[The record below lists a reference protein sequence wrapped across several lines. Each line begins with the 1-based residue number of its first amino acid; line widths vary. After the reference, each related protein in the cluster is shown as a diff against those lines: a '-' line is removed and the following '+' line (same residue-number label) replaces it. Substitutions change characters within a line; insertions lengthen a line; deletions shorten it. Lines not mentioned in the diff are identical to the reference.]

1 MILYDFQCESLT
13 CAHVFE
19 EFADWKTPTPVKC
32 PLCGELTENRLIGA
46 VRIDPRLGLDRDCF
60 PTMAAKWEKTRR
72 QRMQIENKQA
82 ASRGE

>member
-1 MILYDFQCESLT
+1 MILYDFECSAAA

-32 PLCGELTENRLIGA
+32 PLCGELTEKRLIGGA
-46 VRIDPRLGLDRDCF
+46 RIDPKLGLDREGF
-60 PTMAAKWEKTRR
+60 PTMADKWEKTRR

-82 ASRGE
+82 AARGE